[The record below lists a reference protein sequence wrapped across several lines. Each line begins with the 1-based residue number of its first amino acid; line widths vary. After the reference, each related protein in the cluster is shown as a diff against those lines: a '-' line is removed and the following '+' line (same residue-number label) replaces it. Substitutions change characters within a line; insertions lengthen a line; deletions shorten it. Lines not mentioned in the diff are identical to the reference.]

1 MTLEEKNTIDE
12 KKIQMGFSIPESSTE
27 KEDDEKRISLM
38 EEKTE
43 EGTPEKPSQED
54 GGIPE

>member
-1 MTLEEKNTIDE
+1 MTLEEKNTLDE
-12 KKIQMGFSIPESSTE
+12 EKIQMGFSIPESTTE
-27 KEDDEKRISLM
+27 KENDEKRISVM
-38 EEKTE
+38 DEKTE